1 MYVYVCILYI
11 YKMILAN
18 PPTLTQNDSI
28 CLETEE
34 FSQTSPVFL
43 KAQCLAVYG
52 QNSQGT

>member
-1 MYVYVCILYI
+1 
-11 YKMILAN
+11 MILAN